1 MSARSL
7 TQFLFWA
14 SVGVSIAN
22 SWQTIQEA
30 SLISYG
36 AALASAGAAL
46 VLNPVLRHL

>member
-1 MSARSL
+1 MSARSV

-14 SVGVSIAN
+14 CVGVSLAN